1 MWSFAPEHSKLKPP
15 LITIIVHFYES
26 DNFIL
31 GWSASDKVL
40 TRFFFTF
47 WAIRCTAAIFT
58 RKNAR
63 ETDRKKLVKT
73 PGVITNHCRSSV
85 QWHARA
91 KARLCLPL
99 FDVFFYIYR
108 RLFPSLSLAFLA
120 TTFVFEGITI
130 WSMKFISSLHGI
142 TMEQNIFWSRKVLSF
157 SYNPKCTF
165 ITSFIPKCSV
175 VHYIFAFFRRCEK
188 KKLTSGVILNDLDT
202 KPLTQWSIFKKHNVT
217 FTCFGNN
224 RSRL

>member
-47 WAIRCTAAIFT
+47 WAIIRCTAAIFT

-99 FDVFFYIYR
+99 FTVFFTYTGDFSHHYPW
-108 RLFPSLSLAFLA
+108 LFWQQHS
-120 TTFVFEGITI
+120 FEGITI

-142 TMEQNIFWSRKVLSF
+142 VLLSKARQWGKNF
-157 SYNPKCTF
+157 YEVVFERPFVYPKCDSIKAF
-165 ITSFIPKCSV
+165 IST
-175 VHYIFAFFRRCEK
+175 
-188 KKLTSGVILNDLDT
+188 
-202 KPLTQWSIFKKHNVT
+202 
-217 FTCFGNN
+217 
-224 RSRL
+224 